1 MKTEVVGGRLAS
13 RMLLPL
19 ILASLATVGSAAEPA
34 SPAPSMDSIPAAAD
48 VIRMKN
54 GSLLLGKLSGATLGV
69 LSFEIVDVGE
79 TEVKMK
85 DVAQIRASNAD
96 FQVDSEGRKR
106 LVGRIRPDVTAG
118 SLVVVSATGDVVIP
132 FSQII
137 RLKRVDQTLL
147 EKLDGY
153 VGIGYSFTSA
163 SDVTRWSLT
172 EFSTYATANWR
183 LFQHLS
189 VINTETPVK
198 SGTDRIDA
206 GLGGF
211 YAFDGTWIAMQYF
224 QYQKIPSI
232 GVDDRWVSIT
242 GGGKRIVHSR
252 VLDLSLLSGITFQK
266 EHGING
272 AEGGWQSELPVV
284 LDFAFGMPTAR
295 LDFAG
300 QAIYYHSLSESGRH
314 RYDARLNLNYE
325 MIKNFKIGLQFLYNF
340 DSEPLDPTSERTDR
354 STSLTVGYTF

>member
-1 MKTEVVGGRLAS
+1 MKTDFVGASSAS
-13 RMLLPL
+13 RLLLPL

-69 LSFEIVDVGE
+69 LAFEIVDIGE
-79 TEVKMK
+79 TEVKLK

-118 SLVVVSATGDVVIP
+118 SLVVASATGDVTIP
-132 FSQII
+132 FTEII

-153 VGIGYSFTSA
+153 VGVGYSFTSA

-172 EFSTYATANWR
+172 EFATYATADWR
-183 LFQHLS
+183 IFQHLS
-189 VINTETPVK
+189 VINTETPTK

-211 YAFDGTWIAMQYF
+211 YAVEGTWIAMQYF

-242 GGGKRIVHSR
+242 GGGARIVHSR

-266 EHGING
+266 ERGING
-272 AEGGWQSELPVV
+272 ADGGVQSEIPVV
-284 LDFAFGMPTAR
+284 LDFAFGMPTVR
-295 LDFAG
+295 LDFTG
-300 QAIYYHSLSESGRH
+300 QAIYYHSLSEPGRD

-325 MIKNFKIGLQFLYNF
+325 LIKNFKIGLQFLYNF

-354 STSLTVGYTF
+354 STSFTVGYTF

>member
-1 MKTEVVGGRLAS
+1 MGMLDTGMARKVV
-13 RMLLPL
+13 LPL
-19 ILASLATVGSAAEPA
+19 ILASLTTLGRAAEPA
-34 SPAPSMDSIPAAAD
+34 GPASGMDSIPAAAD

-69 LSFEIVDVGE
+69 LAFEIVDIGE
-79 TEVKMK
+79 TEVKLK
-85 DVAQIRASNAD
+85 DVAEIRASNAQ

-106 LVGRIRPDVTAG
+106 LVGTIRPDVSAG
-118 SLVVVSATGDVVIP
+118 SLVVASATGDVVIP
-132 FSQII
+132 FTEII
-137 RLKRVDQTLL
+137 RLKRIDQTLL

-172 EFSTYATANWR
+172 QFATYATGDWR
-183 LFQHLS
+183 VFQHLS
-189 VINTETPVK
+189 VINTETPAK

-211 YAFDGTWIAMQYF
+211 YAIEGTWIAMQYF

-232 GVDDRWVSIT
+232 GVEDRWISIT
-242 GGGKRIVHSR
+242 GGGRRIVHSR

-266 EHGING
+266 EHGVNG
-272 AEGGWQSELPVV
+272 ADGGVQSEIPVV
-284 LDFAFGMPTAR
+284 LDFAFGMPTTR

-325 MIKNFKIGLQFLYNF
+325 LIKNFKIGLQFLYNF

-354 STSLTVGYTF
+354 STSFTVGYTF